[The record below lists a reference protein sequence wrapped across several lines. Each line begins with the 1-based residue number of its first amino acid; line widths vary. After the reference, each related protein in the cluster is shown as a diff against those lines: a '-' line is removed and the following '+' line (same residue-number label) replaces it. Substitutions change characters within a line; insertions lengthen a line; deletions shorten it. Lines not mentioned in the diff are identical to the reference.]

1 MIKKFYVLAWF
12 LLIGSAAAVIFTG
25 SLNGL
30 SLVAFGLVAV
40 GLVHGLALWSV
51 LMNTSDAHPE

>member
-1 MIKKFYVLAWF
+1 MIKKLYVFAWF
-12 LLIGSAAAVIFTG
+12 LLIGSAAVVAATG

-30 SLVAFGLVAV
+30 SLVAFGLIAV

-51 LMNTSDAHPE
+51 LMNTSDAQPE